1 MATNFLNPFALTV
14 QGSIATTSDP
24 YQIATQRVE
33 SLVGTPPGERVMLP
47 TYGVPIP
54 DFLFA
59 PDIAADVDEIATDV
73 SKALQVWEPSIN
85 VNSVTPV
92 VSAASEGIDNVLVD
106 FTTSND
112 PTFTPTQTATV
123 LVGGTVTGN

>member
-1 MATNFLNPFALTV
+1 MASNFLNPFALTA

-24 YQIATQRVE
+24 YVIATQRVE
-33 SLVGTPPGERVMLP
+33 SLVGTPPGERVMQP
-47 TYGVPIP
+47 TYGVPLP

-59 PDIAADVDEIATDV
+59 PDLAADVDQIATDTAA
-73 SKALQVWEPSIN
+73 ALQVWEPSIN
-85 VNSVTPV
+85 VSSVTPIV
-92 VSAASEGIDNVLVD
+92 NSASEGIDNISVD
-106 FTTSND
+106 FITSND